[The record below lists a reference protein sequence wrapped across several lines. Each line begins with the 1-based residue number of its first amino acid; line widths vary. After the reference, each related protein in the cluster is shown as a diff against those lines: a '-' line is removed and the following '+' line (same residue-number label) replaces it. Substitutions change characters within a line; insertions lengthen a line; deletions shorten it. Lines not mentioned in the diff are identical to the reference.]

1 MHKHHPYMNTPAAS
15 AATLPRMLLRDPA
28 LRKLAQI
35 APPLFFELALGIGV
49 GLIGTVLAA
58 RAA

>member
-1 MHKHHPYMNTPAAS
+1 MNTPAAS